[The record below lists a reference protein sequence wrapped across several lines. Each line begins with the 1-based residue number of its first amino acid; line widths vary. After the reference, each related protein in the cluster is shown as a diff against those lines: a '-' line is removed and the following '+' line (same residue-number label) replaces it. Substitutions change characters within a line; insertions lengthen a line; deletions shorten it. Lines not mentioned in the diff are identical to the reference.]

1 MCYPSRTP
9 SAQLPTK
16 SEFRT
21 SKVRPIQIYLC
32 KDIKTINDSL
42 LFYCR
47 RSTDCRRNY
56 RHFLFIKH
64 YKFTS
69 RYKQPWVRWLGI
81 KVNFM
86 MEDVLN
92 IFKSLFMI
100 SFIHVMIFN
109 IYRHC
114 YWSHPRRHPG
124 GRTSHTR

>member
-1 MCYPSRTP
+1 MTP
-9 SAQLPTK
+9 
-16 SEFRT
+16 
-21 SKVRPIQIYLC
+21 YLF
-32 KDIKTINDSL
+32 IAEGALTAGEI
-42 LFYCR
+42 
-47 RSTDCRRNY
+47 TGI
-56 RHFLFIKH
+56 FLFISIISLLH
-64 YKFTS
+64 GINS
-69 RYKQPWVRWLGI
+69 LGLGT

-100 SFIHVMIFN
+100 FFIHVMIFN

>member
-32 KDIKTINDSL
+32 KDNKTINDSL

-56 RHFLFIKH
+56 RHFLFISIISLIH
-64 YKFTS
+64 GINS
-69 RYKQPWVRWLGI
+69 LGLGI

-92 IFKSLFMI
+92 IFKPLFMI